1 MLRALFRGTEVQML
15 DVTRT
20 AVAQE
25 FVEILIRRAQRSGDC
40 PAQML
45 REHGRRLALL
55 AKLATDTQL
64 QAVLAELDG
73 QATRLELSAG
83 IKIRETACA

>member
-1 MLRALFRGTEVQML
+1 MLLKEAEVQVL
-15 DVTRT
+15 NVTPT

-25 FVEILIRRAQRSGDC
+25 FVEILTRRAHRSGAC

-55 AKLATDTQL
+55 AKLASDTQL
-64 QAVLAELDG
+64 QAVLAELDR

-83 IKIRETACA
+83 TMGQETVCA

>member
-55 AKLATDTQL
+55 VKLATDTQF
-64 QAVLAELDG
+64 QAVLAELDR
-73 QATRLELSAG
+73 QATRLELSVG
-83 IKIRETACA
+83 IEIRETVCA

>member
-1 MLRALFRGTEVQML
+1 MFLREAEVQVL
-15 DVTRT
+15 NVTRT

-25 FVEILIRRAQRSGDC
+25 LVEIIIHRAQRGGTC

-55 AKLATDTQL
+55 TKLAADMQL
-64 QAVLAELDG
+64 QAVLAELDR

-83 IKIRETACA
+83 VKISETVCA

>member
-1 MLRALFRGTEVQML
+1 MLLREAEVQVSN
-15 DVTRT
+15 VTRT
-20 AVAQE
+20 AAAQD
-25 FVEILIRRAQRSGDC
+25 FVEILIHRAKRSEAC

-55 AKLATDTQL
+55 AKLATDMQL
-64 QAVLAELDG
+64 QAVLAELDR

-83 IKIRETACA
+83 

>member
-1 MLRALFRGTEVQML
+1 MQV
-15 DVTRT
+15 VNVSPT

-25 FVEILIRRAQRSGDC
+25 FVEILLHRAQRSGAC

-45 REHGRRLALL
+45 REHGRSLALM

-64 QAVLAELDG
+64 QAVLAELDR
-73 QATRLELSAG
+73 QATRLEMSAG
-83 IKIRETACA
+83 IKVQETVCA